1 MIPDGVSNVEVYQIP
16 YDPESESGWGTPE
29 QLYSSEVVTI
39 DKEENS
45 VNVTGFD
52 FKHNFVA
59 ETGRDEND
67 LNKTGDFYGRKLQ
80 IVFTVSVDPY
90 FLGGSNVP
98 TNGAESGVYDGDGN
112 CVGNFNQPVFAIP
125 LREISTVVQDKN
137 VYLTNTVDL
146 TTLLNLYVQGDQPGE
161 NLHITVDGINNA
173 YVDLE
178 YTIKLNDNTVA
189 VYEIPA
195 GKKWSEGTWKK
206 NQGELLRN
214 YLATDDTPFT
224 VTCVMTDAANPSDFD
239 PSSTTA
245 TDIATVYVYKPTV
258 TFQDATK
265 IPNSESVDYAKDNFV
280 SVVWLH
286 GTTDSKMVT
295 MEGTMPTLTY
305 TYSTPSGCIDSNG
318 LVITYNE
325 FYVNVT
331 KVLSTGNKGDIDI
344 TNYVT
349 FAHKDCPCGFVAS
362 NGEFMIHLTQV
373 YTSLVIQKA
382 GWEAIDPNQSFIF
395 NVVEVDANGN
405 PIDNTTVT
413 VTVHENGS
421 ITIDGLLVNRS
432 YMVTEDTSWSWRYT
446 FSNWVYKSS
455 DADLAKSGTT
465 NNAIITLG
473 SKNNVITF
481 TNTRSIIWWLDG
493 DSWCNNIFKNPN
505 E

>member
-1 MIPDGVSNVEVYQIP
+1 
-16 YDPESESGWGTPE
+16 
-29 QLYSSEVVTI
+29 
-39 DKEENS
+39 
-45 VNVTGFD
+45 
-52 FKHNFVA
+52 
-59 ETGRDEND
+59 
-67 LNKTGDFYGRKLQ
+67 
-80 IVFTVSVDPY
+80 
-90 FLGGSNVP
+90 
-98 TNGAESGVYDGDGN
+98 
-112 CVGNFNQPVFAIP
+112 
-125 LREISTVVQDKN
+125 
-137 VYLTNTVDL
+137 
-146 TTLLNLYVQGDQPGE
+146 
-161 NLHITVDGINNA
+161 
-173 YVDLE
+173 
-178 YTIKLNDNTVA
+178 
-189 VYEIPA
+189 
-195 GKKWSEGTWKK
+195 
-206 NQGELLRN
+206 
-214 YLATDDTPFT
+214 
-224 VTCVMTDAANPSDFD
+224 MTDAANPSDLD